1 MHKIVLSLNPL
12 DCASLASTNR
22 LLNEFMKPIVPGL
35 KLRLFRHQ
43 LHALERMK
51 EMETKKDPV
60 RPMPLLKRLNVPG
73 GPDVVL
79 AVDLVDGS
87 VLRLGKMPSLHAP
100 MGGLFCDEPGLGK
113 TITSLSLVLKT
124 LGQMPAPPV
133 GCQASSSFYN
143 GKELKWFAEEIG
155 GRYVSYGDDI
165 EQKIPTRRARLFP
178 HLPSEAR
185 RSSTRKVRRTT
196 YFQKEKGVGSVP
208 TLDGDVKQTVFLS
221 HATLII
227 VPSVLTQHWLHQ
239 IQMHVKRDVLNV
251 LHVASAK
258 HLPKSIED
266 LASSYDVVLVS
277 FDVIGHLANEMREE
291 APMLMRIHF
300 LRIIVDE
307 GHKLSAGNLSQFAN
321 ACARLRSERRW
332 VMTGTP
338 VPSTLKSDV
347 DHLYSLLMFIREEAF
362 GFDKKAWQVGIRDPY
377 SQYRKESLELL
388 CPLLKE
394 VMIRADKS
402 ILPSKL
408 HNKNVLLDFTKESAE
423 SYNWLVSLTRRNL
436 ITADWFSEKHV
447 QSLLN
452 KKNLKLAQAVVK
464 NLRYASCFGGTQQV
478 IFTEKDVI
486 GTVDILYENFKDIA
500 KVKDSD
506 RFDDPALEW
515 PLLSLQDVN
524 DEEVRQKQR
533 ELKRRTDMFE
543 GLIESGG
550 EYLRLTKALKAPLG
564 GKAYVSRIYS
574 GVLHD
579 VAEAFLSRQAHC
591 ACCHKP
597 TAIPMITPCAHL
609 LCENC
614 VILDREKC
622 TAQHCGIPYR
632 LDKDGIPE
640 DLIEMQPSAYSPDG
654 WMSDWSQT
662 RSAKITYLIDRI
674 QKLEWN
680 EEWIP
685 GETEPRRYPPK
696 VIVHSS
702 FTDHLK
708 LVAME
713 LKESNLRD
721 SYVEMWKN
729 DAELDT
735 ELKQIKRASVFAQR
749 SISKFATDPSKHILL
764 MNTRQ
769 GSVGLDLSFVECIFL
784 MEPVWDASVE
794 LQITSRAH
802 RIGSKKDIYVE
813 RLVMRDSVEHE
824 MLKELDSQLQA
835 GSPGIALE
843 KAQKDLSRCRS
854 ILRNLK
860 PVAYVEEQKTSVKRK
875 GEDLNDRCEEAGE
888 LSRKVRFRTM

>member
-1 MHKIVLSLNPL
+1 
-12 DCASLASTNR
+12 
-22 LLNEFMKPIVPGL
+22 MKPIVPGL
-35 KLRLFRHQ
+35 KLRLFPHQ
-43 LHALERMK
+43 LHALERMN
-51 EMETKKDPV
+51 EMETKKDPT
-60 RPMPLLKRLNVPG
+60 RPMPLLKRLNVSE
-73 GPDVVL
+73 DLNAVL

-87 VLRLGKMPSLHAP
+87 VLRLGRMPLLHAP

-133 GCQASSSFYN
+133 GCQVSSHSYN
-143 GKELKWFAEEIG
+143 GRELKCFTEEIG
-155 GRYVSYGDDI
+155 GRYVSYGDDV

-185 RSSTRKVRRTT
+185 RSSTRKVRRTA
-196 YFQKEKGVGSVP
+196 YFQKEKGIGSVP
-208 TLDGDVKQTVFLS
+208 ILEGDVKQTVFLS
-221 HATLII
+221 HATLIV
-227 VPSVLTQHWLHQ
+227 VPNVLTQHWLHQ
-239 IQMHVKRDVLNV
+239 IQMHVRQDTLKV
-251 LHVASAK
+251 LHVGSAK
-258 HLPKSIED
+258 NMPKSIEE
-266 LASSYDVVLVS
+266 LSSSYDIILVP

-291 APMLMRIHF
+291 APMLMRIYF

-347 DHLYSLLMFIREEAF
+347 DHLHSLLMFIREEAF
-362 GFDKKAWQVGIRDPY
+362 GFDKRAWQVGIRDPY
-377 SQYRKESLELL
+377 SQYRAESLELL

-408 HNKNVLLDFTKESAE
+408 HIENVLLDFTRGSAR

-464 NLRYASCFGGTQQV
+464 NLRYASCFGGTQSV
-478 IFTEKDVI
+478 LFTEEDVI
-486 GTVDILYENFKDIA
+486 ETVDILYDKFKDKA

-515 PLLSLQDVN
+515 PLLSLRDVR

-533 ELKRRTDMFE
+533 DLKKRTDIFE
-543 GLIESGG
+543 ELVESGG

-564 GKAYVSRIYS
+564 GRAYVSRIYS

-579 VAEAFLSRQAHC
+579 VAEAFLSRQAYC

-597 TAIPMITPCAHL
+597 TTIPMVTPCAHL

-614 VILDREKC
+614 VILDQEKC
-622 TAQHCGIPYR
+622 TAKHCGVLYR

-640 DLIEMQPSAYSPDG
+640 DLIEIQPSAYSPDG
-654 WMSDWSQT
+654 WRSDWEQT
-662 RSAKITYLIDRI
+662 KSAKVTYLIDRI
-674 QKLEWN
+674 RRLEWN

-708 LVAME
+708 LVAVE
-713 LKESNLRD
+713 LKESDLKD

-729 DAELDT
+729 SAELDT
-735 ELKQIKRASVFAQR
+735 ELKQIKRASDFAQR
-749 SISKFATDPSKHILL
+749 SISKFAEDRSKQILL

-769 GSVGLDLSFVECIFL
+769 GSVGLDLSFVEYIFL

-813 RLVMRDSVEHE
+813 RLVMRNSVEHE

-860 PVAYVEEQKTSVKRK
+860 PVTYVEERQNPVKRK
-875 GEDLNDRCEEAGE
+875 ENDLNDGCSEAEEAP
-888 LSRKVRFRTM
+888 RRVRFRTA